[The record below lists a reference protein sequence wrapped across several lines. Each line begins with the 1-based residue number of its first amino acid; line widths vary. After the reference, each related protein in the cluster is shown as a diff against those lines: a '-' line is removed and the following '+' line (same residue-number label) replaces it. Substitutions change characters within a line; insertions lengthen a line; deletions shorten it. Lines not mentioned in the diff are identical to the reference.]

1 MQSYFA
7 DTSFWIALVD
17 RRDSHH
23 IHAVELSQQVSGCI
37 VTTEA
42 VVLETANSLACPGW
56 RPKVIGLINHLKQ
69 RSDVSILPLTP
80 ELWKPLD
87 PELFSLEIPAGFE
100 PIEITDP
107 AEVMPAEPVAARA
120 SPLPGTNGRMGVSR
134 ATGKM
139 PVAHGGVSL

>member
-23 IHAVELSQQVSGCI
+23 IQAVELSQQISGRI

-42 VVLETANSLACPGW
+42 VVLETANSLARPDW
-56 RPKVIGLINHLKQ
+56 RPQVIGLINHLKQ

-80 ELWKPLD
+80 DLWNRGWTLYCRRADKAWSLMDCISFDVMQELGIADALTAD
-87 PELFSLEIPAGFE
+87 SDFAQSGFR
-100 PIEITDP
+100 
-107 AEVMPAEPVAARA
+107 VLL
-120 SPLPGTNGRMGVSR
+120 SSR
-134 ATGKM
+134 E
-139 PVAHGGVSL
+139 